1 MVFMFNIKD
10 ILKQLLEIRP
20 IFHSEADF
28 QYALAWEIQKHHPKA
43 QIRLEI
49 NLPVFDKKEY
59 IDIWANIDD
68 KVYIIELK
76 YKTKKIN
83 LEYNKEKF
91 YLLNQG
97 AQDVGRYDFIKDIT
111 RLERF
116 ISKHNNYIGYA
127 IMLTNDD
134 LYWRNPV
141 RLNTVDAN
149 FRIHENR
156 KIKGKLR
163 WSDGASV
170 GTKKGRENN
179 LIIKD
184 SYLMKWSDY
193 SALKESGPNYFK
205 FLLSEIKI

>member
-1 MVFMFNIKD
+1 MLD
-10 ILKQLLEIRP
+10 INKILNDLSSIRP
-20 IFHSEADF
+20 VFHSEADF
-28 QYALAWEIQKHHPKA
+28 QHALAWEIQKRCPKA

-49 NLPVFDKKEY
+49 NLPGFDKKEY
-59 IDIWANIDD
+59 IDIWIKIGN

-76 YKTKKIN
+76 YKTKKID

-116 ISKHNNYIGYA
+116 ISKHKNYTGYA
-127 IMLTNDD
+127 IMLTNDN
-134 LYWRNPV
+134 LYWRDPV

-156 KIKGKLR
+156 KIKGKLEWDDR
-163 WSDGASV
+163 ASA
-170 GTKKGRENN
+170 GTKRGRESN

-184 SYLMKWSDY
+184 SYLVKWSDY
-193 SALKESGPNYFK
+193 SILKESGPNYFRS
-205 FLLSEIKI
+205 LLFEIKK

>member
-1 MVFMFNIKD
+1 MFNIKD
-10 ILKQLLEIRP
+10 ILKQLSEIRP
-20 IFHSEADF
+20 VFHSEADF
-28 QYALAWEIQKHHPKA
+28 QYALAWEIQRHHPKA

-49 NLPVFDKKEY
+49 NLPGFDKKEY
-59 IDIWANIDD
+59 IDIWAKIGDR
-68 KVYIIELK
+68 VYIIELK

-83 LEYNKEKF
+83 LEYNEEKF

-116 ISKHNNYIGYA
+116 IFKHSNYIGYA
-127 IMLTNDD
+127 IILTNDN
-134 LYWRNPV
+134 LYWRDPV
-141 RLNTVDAN
+141 RLNTVDAD
-149 FRIHENR
+149 FRIHENI

-163 WSDGASV
+163 CDDKASA
-170 GTKKGRENN
+170 GTKKGREKD

-193 SALKESGPNYFK
+193 SILKESGPNCFRS
-205 FLLSEIKI
+205 LLLKVKNN